1 MSTSIVFALIGILGY
16 ALIRVRRQRK
26 ARMAPAAQ

>member
-1 MSTSIVFALIGILGY
+1 MLTGIVFALIGALGY

-26 ARMAPAAQ
+26 NRLTPQTN